1 MLSQK
6 RGDMENYNVGDL
18 VSEFLYQM
26 GVKDVFGVVSVHNI
40 PMLDA
45 IGRRNFIKM
54 VPARGEMGAGHMAD
68 GYARATNG
76 LGVVFTS
83 TGPGAANVVGS
94 LVESRFAGSPILHF
108 TGQTA
113 TENLDKNQG
122 TVHDVPDQLGML
134 KSISKKAIRISH
146 ADDVLAQLI
155 EATTIALTPPM
166 GPVSVEIPIDIQR
179 TNIKRPLMLD
189 QIKLPNINLQIGD
202 TSTLDQ
208 IENIIRVSKR
218 KILWVGNGGKFAR
231 NEVEQFIKMG
241 FSVVTSTLGRGVVP
255 ESNQMSLGAF
265 NAVPLIEE
273 FYKTLD
279 LMIVV
284 GSRLRGHETRDMSL
298 KLPRKIIQID
308 IDPDAENRTYKTN
321 LFHCGDAKKVLG
333 ELAHRLSNQLSTD
346 EEWVNEVADLKI
358 KIFQDYKKNLGAYKD
373 FPEIIRKIL
382 PEDGNWVRD
391 ITISNSMWGNRS
403 MLINKPEQNIYPV
416 GAAIGPGMAL
426 AIGVSVGSDGR
437 KTIAMCG
444 DGGFMLNL
452 PDLWT
457 AVETNCD
464 VVFLVM
470 NDQGYGV
477 IKHIQESM
485 YGGRKFYAD
494 LTGPNFE
501 ELAKV
506 AKMKYKRIDHANE
519 LEKTLDEAVKFSGP
533 VLVEVNVH
541 SVGEMPRYFAP
552 PPHAIKS

>member
-6 RGDMENYNVGDL
+6 RVDMENYNVGDL
-18 VSEFLYQM
+18 VSEFLYQID
-26 GVKDVFGVVSVHNI
+26 VKDVFGVVSVHNI

-83 TGPGAANVVGS
+83 TGPGAANVAGS

-241 FSVVTSTLGRGVVP
+241 FSVVTSALGRGVVP

-298 KLPRKIIQID
+298 KLPHKIIQID

-346 EEWVNEVADLKI
+346 EVWVNEVADLKI

-426 AIGVSVGSDGR
+426 AIGVSVGSER
-437 KTIAMCG
+437 KKTIAMSG

-485 YGGRKFYAD
+485 HGGRKFYAD
-494 LTGPNFE
+494 LIGPNFE

-506 AKMKYKRIDHANE
+506 AKMKYKRIDHAHE

-552 PPHAIKS
+552 PPHATKS

>member
-1 MLSQK
+1 MA
-6 RGDMENYNVGDL
+6 DYNIGDL

-26 GVKDVFGVVSVHNI
+26 NVKDVFGVVSVHNI

-45 IGRRNFIKM
+45 IGRRNYIKM
-54 VPARGEMGAGHMAD
+54 IPARGEMGAGHMAD
-68 GYARATNG
+68 GYARTKNG

-83 TGPGAANVVGS
+83 TGPGAANAAGS
-94 LVESRFAGSPILHF
+94 IVEARFAGSPVLHF

-113 TENLDKNQG
+113 TDNLDKNQG
-122 TVHDVPDQLGML
+122 TVHDVYDQLGML
-134 KSISKKAIRISH
+134 KSISKKAIRISN
-146 ADDVLAQLI
+146 ADDALTQLM
-155 EATTIALTPPM
+155 EAVTIALTPPM
-166 GPVSVEIPIDIQR
+166 VPVSIEIPIDIQR
-179 TNIKRPLMLD
+179 TNIERPSMLD
-189 QIKLPNINLQIGD
+189 QIKLPTINLQIGD
-202 TSTLDQ
+202 TSSVDQ
-208 IENIIRVSKR
+208 IESIIKTSKR
-218 KILWVGNGGKFAR
+218 KILWVGNGGKYAKD
-231 NEVEQFIKMG
+231 EVEKFIEMG
-241 FSVVTSTLGRGVVP
+241 FAVVTSTLGKGVVP
-255 ESNQMSLGAF
+255 ESDKMSFGAF
-265 NAVPLIEE
+265 NAVPLIED
-273 FYKTLD
+273 FYQTLD

-298 KLPRKIIQID
+298 KLPHNIIQID
-308 IDPDAENRTYKTN
+308 IDPDAEERTYKTN

-333 ELAHRLSNQLSTD
+333 ELADRLSNQLSSD
-346 EEWVNEVADLKI
+346 DEWVNEVANLKS
-358 KIFQDYKKNLGAYKD
+358 KILQDYKNNLGAYKD
-373 FPEIIRKIL
+373 FPEIIRRVL
-382 PEDGNWVRD
+382 PEDGRWVRD
-391 ITISNSMWGNRS
+391 VTISNSMWGNRS

-426 AIGVSVGSDGR
+426 AIGASVGSDGK

-457 AVETNCD
+457 ASETNCD

-494 LTGPNFE
+494 LLGPNFE
-501 ELAKV
+501 DLAKV

-519 LEKTLDEAVKFSGP
+519 LEKKLDEAVKFSGP

-552 PPHAIKS
+552 PPHATKG

>member
-1 MLSQK
+1 MA
-6 RGDMENYNVGDL
+6 DYNIGDL

-26 GVKDVFGVVSVHNI
+26 NVKDVFGVVSVHNI

-45 IGRRNFIKM
+45 IGRRNYIKM
-54 VPARGEMGAGHMAD
+54 IPARGEMGAGHMAD
-68 GYARATNG
+68 GYARTTNG

-83 TGPGAANVVGS
+83 TGPGAANAAGS
-94 LVESRFAGSPILHF
+94 LVEARFAGSPVLHF

-113 TENLDKNQG
+113 TDNLDKNQG
-122 TVHDVPDQLGML
+122 TVHDVYDQLGML
-134 KSISKKAIRISH
+134 KSISKKAIRISN
-146 ADDVLAQLI
+146 ADDALSQLM
-155 EATTIALTPPM
+155 EAVIIALTPPM
-166 GPVSVEIPIDIQR
+166 GPVSIEIPIDIQR
-179 TNIKRPLMLD
+179 TNIERPSMLD
-189 QIKLPNINLQIGD
+189 QIKLPTINLQIGD
-202 TSTLDQ
+202 TSSVDQ
-208 IENIIRVSKR
+208 IESIIKTSKR
-218 KILWVGNGGKFAR
+218 KILWVGNGGKYAKD
-231 NEVEQFIKMG
+231 EVEKFIKMG
-241 FSVVTSTLGRGVVP
+241 FAVVTSTLGKGVVP
-255 ESNQMSLGAF
+255 ESNKMSFGAF
-265 NAVPLIEE
+265 NAVPLIED
-273 FYKTLD
+273 FYQTLD

-298 KLPRKIIQID
+298 KLPHNIIQID
-308 IDPDAENRTYKTN
+308 IDPDAEERTYKTN

-333 ELAHRLSNQLSTD
+333 ELADRLSNQLSSD
-346 EEWVNEVADLKI
+346 DEWVNEVANLKS
-358 KIFQDYKKNLGAYKD
+358 KILQDYKNNLGEYKD
-373 FPEIIRKIL
+373 FPEIIRRVL
-382 PEDGNWVRD
+382 PEDGRWVRD
-391 ITISNSMWGNRS
+391 VTISNSMWGNRS

-426 AIGVSVGSDGR
+426 AIGASVGSDGK

-457 AVETNCD
+457 ASETNCD

-494 LTGPNFE
+494 LLGPNFE
-501 ELAKV
+501 DLAKV

-519 LEKTLDEAVKFSGP
+519 LEKKLDEAVKFSGP

-552 PPHAIKS
+552 PPHATKG

>member
-83 TGPGAANVVGS
+83 TGPGAANVAGS

-146 ADDVLAQLI
+146 ADDALAQLI

-179 TNIKRPLMLD
+179 TNKKRPLMLD

-202 TSTLDQ
+202 TSSLDQ
-208 IENIIRVSKR
+208 IESIIRASKR
-218 KILWVGNGGKFAR
+218 KILWVGNGGKYAR

-298 KLPRKIIQID
+298 ELPRKIIQID

-426 AIGVSVGSDGR
+426 AIGVSVGSEGK
-437 KTIAMCG
+437 KTIAMSG

-494 LTGPNFE
+494 LIGPNFE

>member
-83 TGPGAANVVGS
+83 TGPGAANVAGS

-241 FSVVTSTLGRGVVP
+241 FSVVTSALGRGVVP

-426 AIGVSVGSDGR
+426 AIGVSVGSEGK
-437 KTIAMCG
+437 KTIAMSG

-494 LTGPNFE
+494 LIGPNFE

>member
-26 GVKDVFGVVSVHNI
+26 DVKDVFGVVSVHNI

-83 TGPGAANVVGS
+83 TGPGAANVAGS

-146 ADDVLAQLI
+146 ADDALAQLI

-202 TSTLDQ
+202 TSSLDQ
-208 IENIIRVSKR
+208 IESIIRASKR

-241 FSVVTSTLGRGVVP
+241 FSVVTSALGRGVVP

-298 KLPRKIIQID
+298 KLPHKIIQID

-382 PEDGNWVRD
+382 PEDGKWVRD

-426 AIGVSVGSDGR
+426 AIGVSVGSEGK

-494 LTGPNFE
+494 LIGPNFE

-519 LEKTLDEAVKFSGP
+519 LEKILDEAVKFSGP

-552 PPHAIKS
+552 PPHATKS